1 MGAYL
6 TPAPDLRAGGAV
18 MALSRRAAFR
28 SNLVCSAIRSV
39 TASLALKISFAL
51 KARMVLAGNAGDEA
65 ACTAKVPSSISR

>member
-1 MGAYL
+1 
-6 TPAPDLRAGGAV
+6 

-51 KARMVLAGNAGDEA
+51 KARMVLATLVTTLRANDHETSESEEFSLGA
-65 ACTAKVPSSISR
+65 